1 MTARFIRLGSDTEQ
15 DISDPEKELKVL
27 GGWFQA
33 GDVLEL
39 RFYGKLESLD

>member
-1 MTARFIRLGSDTEQ
+1 MTARLGSDTEQ
-15 DISDPEKELKVL
+15 QNISDPEKELKVL

-39 RFYGKLESLD
+39 GFYGKLESLD